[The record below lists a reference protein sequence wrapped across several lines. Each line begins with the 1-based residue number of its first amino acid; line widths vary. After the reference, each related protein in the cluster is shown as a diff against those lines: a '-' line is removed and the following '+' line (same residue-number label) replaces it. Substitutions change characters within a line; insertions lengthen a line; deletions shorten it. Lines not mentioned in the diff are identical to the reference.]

1 MTPANEWL
9 VAGSVVV
16 GDGSPPLLR
25 HAVRLEGGMI
35 AEVRPARS
43 APSGAIDLGEA
54 TIAPGF
60 VDAHVHLLFD
70 YQADHEVTR
79 AAVVGS
85 SRDRLI
91 ATAIRHGLECLR
103 AGVTTVRDLGDRD
116 RIVGSVRDLINEGVV
131 PGPRIHTAGTPV
143 TITAGHLGW
152 LGGLADSRDELVR
165 LTRTLVGEGSD
176 VIKVM
181 ASGGNMTRESNK
193 RLPQYTVDELKL
205 VVFEAH
211 RGGKPVAAHALNSE
225 AVRRS
230 IAAGIDT
237 IEHCGWVNEQGEPDL
252 TEEDLVAMR
261 AAGSVATLTMA
272 GIARQLLP
280 DPDDADQ
287 VARQVALSTSRSGGD
302 LYADHQ
308 WARRLIEAGIG
319 VVIASDAGVR
329 FTPFSGFR
337 DTVRCGMVALGTD
350 AAGAISLATLA
361 GARALREDHRLG
373 SVEAGKLAD
382 LIVLEGVITEGS
394 RTIGAIREVRKEG
407 RVVARAGVTA
417 W

>member
-1 MTPANEWL
+1 VQASEWL
-9 VAGSVVV
+9 VAGSVVI
-16 GDGSPPLLR
+16 GDGSPPLLD
-25 HAVRLEGGMI
+25 HAVRLEDGLI
-35 AEVRPARS
+35 AEVVPAAS
-43 APSGAIDLGEA
+43 APAGATDLGDA

-60 VDAHVHLLFD
+60 IDAHVHLLFD

-79 AAVVGS
+79 AAVVES
-85 SRDRLI
+85 SRDHLL
-91 ATAIRHGLECLR
+91 AVAIRHGMECLR

-116 RIVGSVRDLINEGVV
+116 RIVAGVRDLIDEGIV
-131 PGPRIHTAGTPV
+131 PGPRIHAAGTPV

-152 LGGLADSRDELVR
+152 LGGLADTPDELVR
-165 LTRTLVGEGSD
+165 LTRTLVAEGSD

-193 RLPQYTVDELKL
+193 RLPQYTVDELRL
-205 VVFEAH
+205 VVSEAH

-237 IEHCGWVNEQGEPDL
+237 IEHCGWVDEQGAPDL

-280 DPDDADQ
+280 DPADADE
-287 VARQVALSTSRSGGD
+287 AAKRVALSTSRSGGD
-302 LYADHQ
+302 LHADHD
-308 WARRLIEAGIG
+308 WARRLIDAGIG

-329 FTPFSGFR
+329 FTPFSGFL
-337 DTVRCGMVALGTD
+337 DTVRCGMVALGID
-350 AAGAISLATLA
+350 APGAISLATLA
-361 GARALREDHRLG
+361 AARALREDHRLG
-373 SVEAGKLAD
+373 SIEPGKIAD
-382 LIVLEGVITEGS
+382 LVVLEGTMTEGS
-394 RTIGAIREVRKEG
+394 TTIGKVREVRKAG
-407 RVVARAGVTA
+407 VVVARDGVGA